1 MRIEIEEA
9 GNCVGKF
16 GKYELYNVWHNG
28 ELIAKETTTPFD
40 SAFQV
45 LIKRDPNLAN
55 VGLEGCWR
63 GSDRGFD
70 CSPKP

>member
-9 GNCVGKF
+9 GNRVGKF
-16 GKYELYNVWHNG
+16 GTYELYNVWHDG

-40 SAFQV
+40 SAIQV
-45 LIKRDPNLAN
+45 LIKRDPNLAD
-55 VGLEGCWR
+55 VGLEGYWR

-70 CSPKP
+70 FSPKP